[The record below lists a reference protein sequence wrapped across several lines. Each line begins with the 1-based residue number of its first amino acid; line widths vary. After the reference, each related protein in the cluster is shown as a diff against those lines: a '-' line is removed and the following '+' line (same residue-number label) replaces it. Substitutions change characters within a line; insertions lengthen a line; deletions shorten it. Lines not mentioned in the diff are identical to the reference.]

1 MHCSL
6 NNTKNGQC
14 KYNINVK
21 AIPCVQENMKYFI
34 ASSNQP
40 LTTRIARISISYRLS
55 PPPIHTLVQF
65 TTVVDLND
73 DMPPVF
79 PLNVMPECHRY
90 FLHVLC
96 LAWCVSQNNILHSKH
111 TNF

>member
-40 LTTRIARISISYRLS
+40 LTTRIARIRYFISVKSTTYSHLSAIYDSGRFERRHATRISIECNAR
-55 PPPIHTLVQF
+55 
-65 TTVVDLND
+65 
-73 DMPPVF
+73 MPPVF
-79 PLNVMPECHRY
+79 FACFMSCMMCFAE
-90 FLHVLC
+90 
-96 LAWCVSQNNILHSKH
+96 
-111 TNF
+111 

>member
-14 KYNINVK
+14 KYNIHVK

-40 LTTRIARISISYRLS
+40 LTTRIARIRYFISVKSTTHSHL
-55 PPPIHTLVQF
+55 

-79 PLNVMPECHRY
+79 PLNVMPECHGY

-96 LAWCVSQNNILHSKH
+96 LA
-111 TNF
+111 